1 MSVVGRRIRRLEDR
15 RLLRGLGH
23 FVDDVDRVGQLW
35 MRVLRASHAH
45 ARIVG
50 VRTDAA
56 LALPGV
62 EKVLT
67 GEDLAWA
74 RPIPVRTRTEHRLD
88 DFLQPVLAH
97 DRVRYVGEP
106 VAVVLA
112 EDAYLAE
119 DAAELVEVRYEE
131 MPVTLDARE
140 AIEADAPQLRE
151 ESGNEAATL
160 HMGYGDVEEAFRSAT
175 RVVETEVKVGRH
187 SGVPLETRGLVA
199 EYDAGSD
206 HLTVWGATKVPHFN
220 RRVLSQM
227 LEMPLSRI
235 SMKRSDAG
243 GGFGVRG
250 EFYPEDFLVP
260 YLARET
266 GRPVKWIEDRAEHL
280 VAANHSREQM
290 RRLEAAFDDEHR
302 LLALRDEVWHDN
314 GAYVRTHG
322 VIVAD
327 LTLAM
332 LPGPYRVPAYEG
344 TAHVALTNKTPCG
357 TYRGPG
363 RYEATFAREHL
374 LDVAATEL
382 GVDRLELRKI
392 NLLDSSE
399 MPHTRPLST
408 LDTDVVLDAGDYKGL
423 LDKALHHSGF
433 EDWEKEA
440 RELRAQ
446 GRLIGTGIGY
456 FLEKSGLG
464 PYEEATVEVDP
475 TGSVRVLTGGAS
487 LGQGIETVLAQIA
500 ADQLSIPPEEI
511 EVVHT
516 DTDLLPDGVGS
527 WASRST
533 VVGGSAAMLAAK
545 ATAEK
550 ALRVAAEM
558 LEASTADLRLESSR
572 VKVAG
577 SPGKSVSLEEIAA
590 ACEPHSAVAK
600 GEEPGLGARR
610 TFSVDHMTY
619 PYGVHL
625 AQIEIDP
632 ETGGVAIRRYFVAY
646 EVGRAVNPTLV
657 EGQLIGGAA
666 QGLGGALLEEFRYDD
681 SGQPLTAT
689 FIDYMEPTAAEI
701 PRIRTLVCEDAPS
714 PDNPLGLK
722 GAGEGGT
729 VGCGAA
735 MASAV
740 EDAMGRPGSISA
752 LPISPGQIRTLARR
766 TDEAVPPR
774 SSRSHPRAERTS
786 EAPPAGSF
794 APPVPR
800 GD

>member
-1 MSVVGRRIRRLEDR
+1 MSVIGRRIRRLEDR

-23 FVDDVDRVGQLW
+23 FVDDVNRTGQLW
-35 MRVLRASHAH
+35 MRVLRSPYAH
-45 ARIVG
+45 ARILSVK
-50 VRTDAA
+50 TDAA
-56 LALPGV
+56 LDLPGV
-62 EKVLT
+62 EMVLA
-67 GEDLAWA
+67 GDDLTWA
-74 RPIPVRTRTEHRLD
+74 EPIPIRTRTEHELD
-88 DFLQPVLAH
+88 GFLQPVLARE
-97 DRVRYVGEP
+97 RVRYVGEP

-119 DAAELVEVRYEE
+119 DAAELIEVEYEDL
-131 MPVTLDARE
+131 PVILE
-140 AIEADAPQLRE
+140 ACEAVEESTPQLRDGI
-151 ESGNEAATL
+151 SNEAATL
-160 HMGYGDVEEAFRSAT
+160 RMGYGDVEEAFRSAA
-175 RVVETEVKVGRH
+175 RVVETEARIGRH
-187 SGVPLETRGLVA
+187 SAVPLETRGLVA

-206 HLTVWGATKVPHFN
+206 HLTIWGATKVPHFN
-220 RRVLSQM
+220 RRLLSRM
-227 LEMPLSRI
+227 LRMPLSKI
-235 SMKRSDAG
+235 SMKKSDAG

-280 VAANHSREQM
+280 VAANHSREQVH
-290 RRLEAAFDDEHR
+290 RIEAAFDEEHR
-302 LLALRDEVWHDN
+302 LLGLRDEVWHDN

-344 TAHVALTNKTPCG
+344 TAHFALTNKTPCG

-363 RYEATFAREHL
+363 RYESTFAREHL
-374 LDVAATEL
+374 LDVAAAEL
-382 GVDRLELRKI
+382 GVDRLELREI
-392 NLLDSSE
+392 NLLDSEE
-399 MPHTRPLST
+399 MPHKRELST
-408 LDTDVVLDAGDYKGL
+408 LSTDVVLDAGDYKGL
-423 LDKALHHSGF
+423 LDKALRNSGF
-433 EDWEKEA
+433 EAWEEEA
-440 RELRAQ
+440 RELREQ
-446 GRLIGTGIGY
+446 GRLVGVGVGY

-500 ADQLSIPPEEI
+500 ADQLEIPPEEI

-533 VVGGSAAMLAAK
+533 VVGGSAVMLAAK

-550 ALRVAAEM
+550 ALRVASEL
-558 LEASTADLRLESSR
+558 LEASPEDLYLESSQAR
-572 VKVAG
+572 VSG
-577 SPGKSVSLEEIAA
+577 SPDRSVSLEEIAA
-590 ACEPHSAVAK
+590 ACDPESSAAR

-619 PYGVHL
+619 PYGIHL
-625 AQIEIDP
+625 AQVEVDG
-632 ETGGVAIRRYFVAY
+632 ETGGVEVLRYFIAY

-666 QGLGGALLEEFRYDD
+666 QGLGGALLEEFRYDE
-681 SGQPLTAT
+681 SGQPLAAT
-689 FIDYMEPTAAEI
+689 FIDYLEPTAAEL
-701 PRIRTLVCEDAPS
+701 PWQVETFVCEDAPS

-722 GAGEGGT
+722 GAGEGGV

-735 MASAV
+735 IASAV
-740 EDAMGRPGSISA
+740 EDALGMPGAISA
-752 LPISPGQIRTLARR
+752 LPISPSRIHDLVRR
-766 TDEAVPPR
+766 SDSVDPSTAIPN
-774 SSRSHPRAERTS
+774 SSSI
-786 EAPPAGSF
+786 
-794 APPVPR
+794 
-800 GD
+800 

>member
-1 MSVVGRRIRRLEDR
+1 VSVVGKRIRRLEDR

-23 FVDDVDRVGQLW
+23 FVDDVNRAGQLW
-35 MRVLRASHAH
+35 MRVVRATVAH
-45 ARIVG
+45 ARIVHVG
-50 VRTDAA
+50 TDEA
-56 LALPGV
+56 LALTGV
-62 EKVLT
+62 EVVLT
-67 GEDLAWA
+67 GEDLAWTE
-74 RPIPVRTRTEHRLD
+74 PIPIRTRSEHQLE
-88 DFLQPVLAH
+88 DFLQPVLAC

-112 EDAYLAE
+112 EDPYLAE
-119 DAAELVEVRYEE
+119 DAAELVEVKYEVL
-131 MPVTLDARE
+131 PVVLDPRE
-140 AIEADAPQLRE
+140 AIRVDAPQLRE
-151 ESGNEAATL
+151 GVENEAATL
-160 HMGYGDVEEAFRSAT
+160 TMGYGDVEEAFRDAA
-175 RVVETEVKVGRH
+175 RVVETEVSIGRH
-187 SGVPLETRGLVA
+187 SGVPLETRGLLA

-206 HLTVWGATKVPHFN
+206 HLTIWGATKVPHFN

-227 LEMPLSRI
+227 LGMPLYRI
-235 SMKRSDAG
+235 SMKKSDAG

-266 GRPVKWIEDRAEHL
+266 RRPVKWVEDRAEHL
-280 VAANHSREQM
+280 VAANHSREQVH
-290 RRLEAAFDDEHR
+290 RIEAAFDDEHR
-302 LLALRDEVWHDN
+302 LLGLRDEVWHDN
-314 GAYVRTHG
+314 GAYIRTHG
-322 VIVAD
+322 VIVPD

-332 LPGPYRVPAYEG
+332 LPGPYRVPTYEG

-363 RYEATFAREHL
+363 RYESTFAREHL
-374 LDVAATEL
+374 LDVAAAEL
-382 GVDRLELRKI
+382 GVNRLELRRI
-392 NLLDSSE
+392 NLLDTSE
-399 MPHTRPLST
+399 IPHTRPLST
-408 LDTDVVLDAGDYKGL
+408 LGTDVVLDAGDYKGL

-433 EDWEKEA
+433 EDWEKETQQ
-440 RELRAQ
+440 LRLQ
-446 GRLIGTGIGY
+446 GRLVGTGVGY

-464 PYEEATVEVDP
+464 PYEEAAVEVDP
-475 TGSVRVLTGGAS
+475 TGSVRVITGGAS

-500 ADQLSIPPEEI
+500 ADQLGVSPGEI

-533 VVGGSAAMLAAK
+533 VVGGSAVMLAAK

-558 LEASTADLRLESSR
+558 LEASTVDLLLESAR
-572 VKVAG
+572 VHVIG
-577 SPGKSVSLEEIAA
+577 SPDRSVSLAEIAA
-590 ACEPHSAVAK
+590 ACEPHGGAPK
-600 GEEPGLGARR
+600 EEAPGLGARR

-619 PYGVHL
+619 PYGLHL
-625 AQIEIDP
+625 AQVEVDG
-632 ETGGVAIRRYFVAY
+632 ETGGVEVRRYFVAY

-681 SGQPLTAT
+681 SGQPLAAT
-689 FIDYMEPTAAEI
+689 FIDYMEPTAAEV
-701 PRIRTLVCEDAPS
+701 PRVETLICEDAPS

-735 MASAV
+735 IASAI
-740 EDAMGRPGSISA
+740 EDALGMPGEISA
-752 LPISPGQIRTLARR
+752 LPVNPSRVRALLRR
-766 TDEAVPPR
+766 MDETEVLPTAGR
-774 SSRSHPRAERTS
+774 NSLSS
-786 EAPPAGSF
+786 
-794 APPVPR
+794 
-800 GD
+800 

>member
-1 MSVVGRRIRRLEDR
+1 MSAVGRRIGRLEDR

-35 MRVLRASHAH
+35 MRVLRSPLAH
-45 ARIVG
+45 ARIAG
-50 VRTDAA
+50 IRTERA

-62 EKVLT
+62 ETVLT
-67 GEDLAWA
+67 GDELAWA
-74 RPIPVRTRTEHRLD
+74 GPIPVRTRTEHALD
-88 DFLQPVLAH
+88 DFLQPMLARE
-97 DRVRYVGEP
+97 RVRYVGEP

-119 DAAELVEVRYEE
+119 DAAELIEVEYEE
-131 MPVTLDARE
+131 LPA
-140 AIEADAPQLRE
+140 AIEPRRAIEEDAPRLRE
-151 ESGNEAATL
+151 GSGNEAAIL
-160 HMGYGDVEEAFRSAT
+160 QMGFGDIEEAFRGAE
-175 RVVETEVKVGRH
+175 RVIRSEVKIGRH
-187 SGVPLETRGLVA
+187 SAVPLETRGLVA

-206 HLTVWGATKVPHFN
+206 HLTIWGATKVPHFN

-227 LEMPLSRI
+227 LGMPLNRI
-235 SMKRSDAG
+235 SMKKSDAG

-260 YLARET
+260 YLAREL
-266 GRPVKWIEDRAEHL
+266 GRPVKWVEDRAEHL
-280 VAANHSREQM
+280 VAANHSREQVH
-290 RRLEAAFDDEHR
+290 RLEAAFDDEHR
-302 LLALRDEVWHDN
+302 LLGLRAEVWHDN
-314 GAYVRTHG
+314 GAYIRTHG

-332 LPGPYRVPAYEG
+332 LPGPYRLAAYEG
-344 TAHVALTNKTPCG
+344 TAHVTLTNKTPCG

-363 RYEATFAREHL
+363 RYESTFAREHL
-374 LDVAATEL
+374 LDVAAAEL
-382 GVDRLELRKI
+382 GVGRLELRRI

-399 MPHTRPLST
+399 MPHAREMRT
-408 LDTDVVLDAGDYKGL
+408 LGTDVVLDAGDYEGL
-423 LDKALHHSGF
+423 LEKALRHSGF
-433 EDWEKEA
+433 EDWEREA
-440 RELRAQ
+440 RELREQ
-446 GRLIGTGIGY
+446 GRLVGTGVGY

-464 PYEEATVEVDP
+464 PYEEAAVEVDP

-500 ADQLSIPPEEI
+500 ADQLGVPPEEI

-533 VVGGSAAMLAAK
+533 VVGGSAVMLAAE
-545 ATAEK
+545 ATAAK

-558 LEASTADLRLESSR
+558 LEASTADLRLESGH

-577 SPGKSVSLEEIAA
+577 SPGKSLSLGEIAA
-590 ACEPHSAVAK
+590 ACEPHGGAT
-600 GEEPGLGARR
+600 EETPGLGARR

-619 PYGVHL
+619 PYGVHF
-625 AQIEIDP
+625 AQLEIDP
-632 ETGGVAIRRYFVAY
+632 ETGGVEILRYFIAY

-657 EGQLIGGAA
+657 EGQLVGGAA
-666 QGLGGALLEEFRYDD
+666 QGIGGALLEEFRYDD
-681 SGQPLTAT
+681 SGQPLAAT
-689 FIDYMEPTAAEI
+689 FIDYLEPTAAEV
-701 PRIRTLVCEDAPS
+701 PRVATLICEDAPS

-735 MASAV
+735 ITSAI
-740 EDAMGRPGSISA
+740 EEALGMKGGITA
-752 LPISPGQIRTLARR
+752 LPVSPDRIRALVRR
-766 TDEAVPPR
+766 SGEVD
-774 SSRSHPRAERTS
+774 SSR
-786 EAPPAGSF
+786 
-794 APPVPR
+794 VL
-800 GD
+800 

>member
-1 MSVVGRRIRRLEDR
+1 MRRLEDR

-23 FVDDVDRVGQLW
+23 FVDDVNRTGQLW
-35 MRVLRASHAH
+35 MRVLRSPYAH
-45 ARIVG
+45 ARIVDI
-50 VRTDAA
+50 RTDAA

-74 RPIPVRTRTEHRLD
+74 EPIPVRTRTEHQLD
-88 DFLQPVLAH
+88 DFLQPVLAR

-106 VAVVLA
+106 IAAVLA

-119 DAAELVEVRYEE
+119 DAAELIEAEYEGL
-131 MPVTLDARE
+131 PVTLEARE
-140 AIEADAPQLRE
+140 AVEEGAPQLRDRV
-151 ESGNEAATL
+151 SNEAATL
-160 HMGYGDVEEAFRSAT
+160 SMGYGDVEEAFRSAS
-175 RVVETEVKVGRH
+175 RIIETEVRIGRH
-187 SGVPLETRGLVA
+187 SAVPLETRGLVA

-206 HLTVWGATKVPHFN
+206 HLTIWGATKVPHFN
-220 RRVLSQM
+220 RRLLSRM
-227 LEMPLSRI
+227 LGMPLSKI
-235 SMKRSDAG
+235 SMKKSDAG

-280 VAANHSREQM
+280 IATNHSREQVHA
-290 RRLEAAFDDEHR
+290 LEAAFDEEYR
-302 LLALRDEVWHDN
+302 LLGLRDEVWHDN

-344 TAHVALTNKTPCG
+344 TAHFALTNKTPCG

-363 RYEATFAREHL
+363 RYESTFAREHL
-374 LDVAATEL
+374 LDVAAADL
-382 GVDRLELRKI
+382 GVDRLELRRI
-392 NLLDSSE
+392 NLLDPE
-399 MPHTRPLST
+399 EIPHTRPLST
-408 LDTDVVLDAGDYKGL
+408 LGTDVVLDAGDYKGL
-423 LDKALHHSGF
+423 LDKALHDSGF

-440 RELRAQ
+440 RELREG
-446 GRLIGTGIGY
+446 GRLVGVGVGY

-500 ADQLSIPPEEI
+500 ADQLEVPSEEI

-533 VVGGSAAMLAAK
+533 VVGGSAVMIAAK

-550 ALRVAAEM
+550 ALRVAAGM
-558 LEASTADLRLESSR
+558 LEAASEDLRLESAR
-572 VKVAG
+572 VWVAG
-577 SPGKSVSLEEIAA
+577 FPDKSVSLGEIAA
-590 ACEPHSAVAK
+590 ACEPHSGLAE
-600 GEEPGLGARR
+600 GEAPGLGSRR

-625 AQIEIDP
+625 AQVEVDP
-632 ETGGVAIRRYFVAY
+632 GTGGVEVRRYFIAY

-666 QGLGGALLEEFRYDD
+666 QGLGGALLEEFRYDE
-681 SGQPLTAT
+681 SGQPLAAT
-689 FIDYMEPTAAEI
+689 FIDYLEPTAAEV
-701 PRIRTLVCEDAPS
+701 PRRVETLLCEDAPS

-722 GAGEGGT
+722 GAGEGGV

-735 MASAV
+735 IASAI
-740 EDAMGRPGSISA
+740 EDALGTPGSIST
-752 LPISPGQIRTLARR
+752 LPASPAQIRDLVR
-766 TDEAVPPR
+766 
-774 SSRSHPRAERTS
+774 RAE
-786 EAPPAGSF
+786 EADFSTAIPSSPSS
-794 APPVPR
+794 
-800 GD
+800 

>member
-1 MSVVGRRIRRLEDR
+1 MRRLEDR

-23 FVDDVDRVGQLW
+23 FVDDVNRTGQLW
-35 MRVLRASHAH
+35 MRVLRSPYAH
-45 ARIVG
+45 AWIVD

-74 RPIPVRTRTEHRLD
+74 EPIPVRTRTEHQLD
-88 DFLQPVLAH
+88 DFLQPVLAR

-106 VAVVLA
+106 IAAVLA

-119 DAAELVEVRYEE
+119 DAAELIEAEYEE
-131 MPVTLDARE
+131 LPVTLEARE
-140 AIEADAPQLRE
+140 AVEEGAPQLRDRV
-151 ESGNEAATL
+151 SNEAATL
-160 HMGYGDVEEAFRSAT
+160 SMGYGDVEEAFRSAS
-175 RVVETEVKVGRH
+175 RIIEVEVRIGRH
-187 SGVPLETRGLVA
+187 SAVPLETRGLVV

-220 RRVLSQM
+220 RRLLSR
-227 LEMPLSRI
+227 LLGMPLSRI
-235 SMKRSDAG
+235 SMKKSDAG

-280 VAANHSREQM
+280 IATNHSREQVHK
-290 RRLEAAFDDEHR
+290 LEAAFDEEYR
-302 LLALRDEVWHDN
+302 LLGLRDEVWHDN

-374 LDVAATEL
+374 LDAAAAQL
-382 GVDRLELRKI
+382 GVDRLELRRI
-392 NLLDSSE
+392 NLLDSTE

-408 LDTDVVLDAGDYKGL
+408 LGTNVVLDAGDYGGL
-423 LDKALHHSGF
+423 LDKALRHSGF

-440 RELRAQ
+440 RELRTR
-446 GRLIGTGIGY
+446 GRLVGTGIGY

-464 PYEEATVEVDP
+464 PYEEGTVEVDP

-500 ADQLSIPPEEI
+500 ADQLSVSPEEI

-533 VVGGSAAMLAAK
+533 VVGGSAVMLAAK

-558 LEASTADLRLESSR
+558 LEASTEDLRLESSR
-572 VKVAG
+572 VRVAG
-577 SPGKSVSLEEIAA
+577 SPDKSVSLGEISA
-590 ACEPHSAVAK
+590 ACEPDSGMAK
-600 GEEPGLGARR
+600 GEAPGLGARR

-625 AQIEIDP
+625 AQVEVDP
-632 ETGGVAIRRYFVAY
+632 ETGGVEIRRYFIGY

-666 QGLGGALLEEFRYDD
+666 QGLGGALLEEFRYDE
-681 SGQPLTAT
+681 SGQPLAAT
-689 FIDYMEPTAAEI
+689 FIDYLEPTAAEV
-701 PRIRTLVCEDAPS
+701 PRRVETLLCEDAPS

-722 GAGEGGT
+722 GAGEGGV

-735 MASAV
+735 LASAV
-740 EDAMGRPGSISA
+740 ENALGMPGSISA
-752 LPISPGQIRTLARR
+752 LPASPGQIRDLVRR
-766 TDEAVPPR
+766 ADKADISASILNPL
-774 SSRSHPRAERTS
+774 SS
-786 EAPPAGSF
+786 
-794 APPVPR
+794 
-800 GD
+800 

>member
-1 MSVVGRRIRRLEDR
+1 MSFVGRRIGRLEDR

-23 FVDDVDRVGQLW
+23 FVDDVNRVGQLW
-35 MRVLRASHAH
+35 MRVFRSTHAH
-45 ARIVG
+45 ARIAG
-50 VRTDAA
+50 VRTDEA

-62 EKVLT
+62 EAVLT

-74 RPIPVRTRTEHRLD
+74 RHIPVRTRTEHRLD
-88 DFLQPVLAH
+88 DFLQPVLAR

-106 VAVVLA
+106 IAVVLA
-112 EDAYLAE
+112 EDPYLAE
-119 DAAELVEVRYEE
+119 DAAELIRVEYEE
-131 MPVTLDARE
+131 LPVVLDARA
-140 AIEADAPQLRE
+140 AIEADAPQLVDGL
-151 ESGNEAATL
+151 GNETATL
-160 HMGYGDVEEAFRSAT
+160 RMGYGEIEEAFRNAAH
-175 RVVETEVKVGRH
+175 VVETEVKVGRH

-206 HLTVWGATKVPHFN
+206 HLTVWGSTKVPHYN
-220 RRVLSQM
+220 RRVLSEM
-227 LEMPLSRI
+227 LGMPLSRI
-235 SMKRSDAG
+235 SMKKSDAG

-266 GRPVKWIEDRAEHL
+266 GRPVKWIEDRSENL
-280 VAANHSREQM
+280 VATNHSREQG
-290 RRLEAAFDDEHR
+290 RRLEAAFDEGHR
-302 LLALRDEVWHDN
+302 LLGLRDEVWHDN
-314 GAYVRTHG
+314 GAYMRTHG

-374 LDVAATEL
+374 LDAAAAQL
-382 GVDRLELRKI
+382 GVDRLELRRI
-392 NLLDSSE
+392 NLLDCTE

-408 LDTDVVLDAGDYKGL
+408 LGTNVVLDAGDYGGL
-423 LDKALHHSGF
+423 LDKALRHSGF

-440 RELRAQ
+440 RELRTR
-446 GRLIGTGIGY
+446 GRLVGTGIGY

-464 PYEEATVEVDP
+464 PYEEGTVEVDP

-500 ADQLSIPPEEI
+500 ADQLSVSPEEI

-533 VVGGSAAMLAAK
+533 VVGGSAVMLAAK

-558 LEASTADLRLESSR
+558 LEAATEDLRLESAR
-572 VKVAG
+572 VRVAG
-577 SPGKSVSLEEIAA
+577 SPDKSVSLGEISA
-590 ACEPHSAVAK
+590 ACQPHSGVTE

-610 TFSVDHMTY
+610 TFSVEHMTY

-625 AQIEIDP
+625 AQVEVDP
-632 ETGGVAIRRYFVAY
+632 ETGGVEIRRYFIAY
-646 EVGRAVNPTLV
+646 EIGRAVNPTLV

-681 SGQPLTAT
+681 SGQPLAAT
-689 FIDYMEPTAAEI
+689 FIDYMEPTATEV
-701 PRIRTLVCEDAPS
+701 PRVETLICEDAPS

-722 GAGEGGT
+722 GAGEGGA
-729 VGCGAA
+729 VGCGAVIA
-735 MASAV
+735 GAV
-740 EDAMGRPGSISA
+740 EDALGTPGSIGA
-752 LPISPGQIRTLARR
+752 LPITPSRIRVLIRHA
-766 TDEAVPPR
+766 DEAGSPAATTI
-774 SSRSHPRAERTS
+774 SSSS
-786 EAPPAGSF
+786 
-794 APPVPR
+794 
-800 GD
+800 